1 LLGISVGLSR
11 FDRVREHFAVGD
23 ERAPPFS
30 GLLSL
35 SCANFA
41 KKILLILVRFIGE
54 SSLIEWFVRLALNC
68 AACICCRNLLLS
80 TPRVTRGREVKANY
94 VAQSY

>member
-1 LLGISVGLSR
+1 MGISVGLSR
-11 FDRVREHFAVGD
+11 FDRVREHFAVED
-23 ERAPPFS
+23 DRAPPFS

-54 SSLIEWFVRLALNC
+54 SSLIEWFVRLALSC
-68 AACICCRNLLLS
+68 AACMCCWYLLVLS

-94 VAQSY
+94 VAQS